1 MRLSFQVT
9 TVLSAANGA
18 GDLESSPGVQI
29 KVSYCS
35 SSPSEP
41 TSGPRGH
48 SDLALV
54 AYQWD

>member
-9 TVLSAANGA
+9 TVHPAADGA
-18 GDLESSPGVQI
+18 GDLESSPGGQI
-29 KVSYCS
+29 KVSYCC

-48 SDLALV
+48 SDLAIYIGV
-54 AYQWD
+54 